1 MKNVFNASRRNFA
14 ALAIGGAVAVLLP
27 TAAFAYNEASTSS
40 INLSQENVA
49 ITGHDPVAYFVT
61 NQATKGDKKFS
72 VIHQGATYYFASAG
86 NRDAFKANPAK
97 YEPQFGGFCALGV
110 ALGKKLDVD
119 PTVWKIVDG
128 KLYFN
133 VNRDVQTKWNEDIP
147 GNLVKAQANWPILKD
162 KAPKSL

>member
-1 MKNVFNASRRNFA
+1 MTSAFNASRRRVV
-14 ALAIGGAVAVLLP
+14 ALALGGAFIGFLP
-27 TAAFAYNEASTSS
+27 SAASAYDEASTSS
-40 INLSQENVA
+40 INLSQENIA
-49 ITGHDPVAYFVT
+49 IAGHDPVAYFVT

-72 VIHQGATYYFASAG
+72 ATHQGATYYFASAS

-147 GNLVKAQANWPILKD
+147 GNLVKAQANWPVLKD